1 MQTTLDGAAQKWLSV
16 LPMNINY
23 YDIIN
28 QIGKDSHKSF
38 QKRSILKKKTNNIKS
53 SMQRN
58 P

>member
-28 QIGKDSHKSF
+28 QIGKDSHKTF
-38 QKRSILKKKTNNIKS
+38 QKRSILKKKNIKS

-58 P
+58 S